1 MNFNNNVP
9 IYLQVMH
16 SIKEQIISGK
26 LLPGDKLPSSRE
38 YSQDL
43 GLNFNTVARVYK
55 ELEMENIVFTKR
67 GIGTFITESE
77 DIIEDIRL
85 EIANELIDNFI
96 RGMYKIGFNKE
107 NMINLIKNSKIIN
120 EGNE

>member
-1 MNFNNNVP
+1 MDFNNNIP

-16 SIKEQIISGK
+16 SIKEQITSGK

-38 YSQDL
+38 YSQQL

-67 GIGTFITESE
+67 GLGTFITESTE
-77 DIIEDIRL
+77 KIEEIRF
-85 EIANELIDNFI
+85 EMANELIDNFI
-96 RGMYKIGFNKE
+96 KGMEKMGFSKKDMVNF
-107 NMINLIKNSKIIN
+107 INNSK
-120 EGNE
+120 

>member
-1 MNFNNNVP
+1 
-9 IYLQVMH
+9 MH